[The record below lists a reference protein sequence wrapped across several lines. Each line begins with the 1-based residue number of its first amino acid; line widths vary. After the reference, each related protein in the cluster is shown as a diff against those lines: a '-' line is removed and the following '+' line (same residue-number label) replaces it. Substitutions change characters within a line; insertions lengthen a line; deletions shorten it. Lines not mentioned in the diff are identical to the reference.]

1 MSSGQIISNMSKK
14 NKGIS
19 GVVYST
25 NPDFEYQEGENAE
38 VETVLPKQQN
48 LRLQLDRKQRGGKAV
63 TLLTGFVGKSTD
75 LEMLGK
81 KLKQKCG
88 VGGSVKDGEIL
99 IQGDFREKIMILLQ
113 TEGYKVKIIG
123 G

>member
-1 MSSGQIISNMSKK
+1 MSKK

-25 NPDFEYQEGENAE
+25 DPDFEYNEEQEHE
-38 VETVLPKQQN
+38 VETPEPKHQD

-63 TLLTGFVGKSTD
+63 TLLTGFVGKSSD
-75 LEMLGK
+75 LEVLGK

-88 VGGSVKDGEIL
+88 VGGSVKDSEVL
-99 IQGDFREKIMILLQ
+99 IQGDFREKIMAMLLS
-113 TEGYKVKIIG
+113 EGYKVKKIG

>member
-1 MSSGQIISNMSKK
+1 MSKK

-25 NPDFEYQEGENAE
+25 DPDFEYNQEQEHEAE
-38 VETVLPKQQN
+38 TPAPNQQN

-63 TLLTGFVGKSTD
+63 TLLTGFRGRTAD
-75 LEMLGK
+75 LEDLGK

-88 VGGSVKDGEIL
+88 VGGSVKDGEVI
-99 IQGDFREKIMILLQ
+99 IQGDFREKVMALLVA
-113 TEGYKVKIIG
+113 EGYKVKKIG

>member
-1 MSSGQIISNMSKK
+1 MSKK
-14 NKGIS
+14 SKGLG

-25 NPDFEYQEGENAE
+25 DPDFEYQEEQENE
-38 VETVLPKQQN
+38 VETPEPKHQN

-63 TLLTGFVGKSTD
+63 TLITGFVGNSSD
-75 LEMLGK
+75 LEVLGK

-88 VGGSVKDGEIL
+88 VGGSVKDGEVL
-99 IQGDFREKIMILLQ
+99 IQGDFREKILAMLLA
-113 TEGYKVKIIG
+113 EGYKVKKIG

>member
-1 MSSGQIISNMSKK
+1 MSKK
-14 NKGIS
+14 NKGLS

-25 NPDFEYQEGENAE
+25 DPDFQYNEELENE
-38 VETVLPKQQN
+38 METPEARHQN

-63 TLLTGFVGKSTD
+63 TLLTGFAGKTSD
-75 LEMLGK
+75 LEALGK
-81 KLKQKCG
+81 RLKQKCG

-99 IQGDFREKIMILLQ
+99 IQGDFRDKIMAMLLA
-113 TEGYKVKIIG
+113 EGYKVKKIG

>member
-1 MSSGQIISNMSKK
+1 MSKK

-25 NPDFEYQEGENAE
+25 DPDFEYNQESDQEAE
-38 VETVLPKQQN
+38 TPAPNQQN
-48 LRLQLDRKQRGGKAV
+48 LRLQLDRKQRGGKSV
-63 TLLTGFVGKSTD
+63 TLLTGFVGKLAD
-75 LEMLGK
+75 LEALGK

-88 VGGSVKDGEIL
+88 VGGSVKDGEVI
-99 IQGDFREKIMILLQ
+99 IQGDFREKILAMLLS
-113 TEGYKVKIIG
+113 EGYKVKKTG